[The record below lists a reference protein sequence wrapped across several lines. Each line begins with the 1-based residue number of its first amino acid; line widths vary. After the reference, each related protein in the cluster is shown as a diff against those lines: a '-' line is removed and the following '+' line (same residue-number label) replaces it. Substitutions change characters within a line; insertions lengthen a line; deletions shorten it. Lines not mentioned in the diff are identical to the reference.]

1 MRLNTQELAAAE
13 AFLTA
18 GFPEMDIKHLEDKAA
33 SGGVTIADLEP
44 LLLEHLGATP
54 SGPPRIGGPGDGG
67 LIEVVVEQGS
77 TPPAKRSLMSRLS
90 A

>member
-1 MRLNTQELAAAE
+1 MRLNTQEMAAAE
-13 AFLTA
+13 AFLRA

-44 LLLEHLGATP
+44 LLLEHLGAANP
-54 SGPPRIGGPGDGG
+54 SVV
-67 LIEVVVEQGS
+67 EVVVEQPSGGA
-77 TPPAKRSLMSRLS
+77 TPPAKRSLMNRLS

>member
-1 MRLNTQELAAAE
+1 MMRAAVEIPQELAAAE
-13 AFLTA
+13 AFLLA

-44 LLLEHLGATP
+44 LLLEHLGAGP
-54 SGPPRIGGPGDGG
+54 SPQKLGGPE
-67 LIEVVVEQGS
+67 LVEVVVEEPS
-77 TPPAKRSLMSRLS
+77 PAKRSLMSRLT